1 MKLFARITVLTVIV
15 LGFWSCEKPEVI
27 PGRIEEDP
35 EPEKFNDLG
44 FTPHKQGEPYNSYEG
59 LVMAGY
65 QGWFGCP
72 GDGCSHATHS
82 NTKWYHY
89 RENDMFRPGVL
100 QNSIDFWPDVSEYE
114 KTYDT
119 EFKYPDG
126 TTAKVFSSYDE
137 SSVMLHFKWMKDY
150 GIDGVFMQRFVGE
163 VVSNS
168 DGKDHFNKVLAS
180 AMKASNKYERAI
192 CVMYDLG
199 GFTSSGV
206 RSVDGV
212 IADTKE
218 IIATYNLFNR
228 DAGQKYYLYHN
239 GKPLIVLWGVG
250 FNGTTA
256 YKVEDVDRLVTALQG
271 LGFSIMLGV
280 PTYWREGRNDAVST
294 KDLLPL
300 IKKVDIIMP
309 WFVGRYGPDSYA
321 SFAPLVKSD
330 ITWCKTNKVGY
341 APLCFAGSSDLNMHP
356 NNGFAPR
363 NGGKFFWD
371 QAYYCIN
378 AGAKMLY
385 IAMYDEID
393 EGTAIFKCLHE
404 SEVPSNVASTDY
416 YVTYSNGNYSRSTTY
431 RDPGEGGWC
440 RLANDLGIKFR
451 GVEDN
456 LPTDHYLWITGKAG
470 AMLRGEIPMNASIPK
485 R

>member
-1 MKLFARITVLTVIV
+1 MRLFERITLFPVLV
-15 LGFWSCEKPEVI
+15 LGLCMCNKPEEI
-27 PGRIEEDP
+27 PGRIPDAPVEE
-35 EPEKFNDLG
+35 KYNDLG
-44 FTPHKQGEPYNSYEG
+44 FTPHKAGEMYDSYEG

-89 RENDMFRPGVL
+89 RENDMFKPGVL

-114 KTYDT
+114 KTYECD
-119 EFKYPDG
+119 FKYPDG

-137 SSVMLHFKWMKDY
+137 SSVNLHFKWMKDY

-180 AMKASNKYERAI
+180 AMKASNQYERAI

-212 IADTKE
+212 IADTRE
-218 IIATYNLFNR
+218 IADTYKLFDR
-228 DAGQKYYLYHN
+228 SAGQKFYLYEN

-256 YKVEDVDRLVTALQG
+256 YKVADVDKLVSALQE
-271 LGFSIMLGV
+271 LGFSVMLGV
-280 PTYWREGRNDAVST
+280 PTYWREGRNDAVSSR
-294 KDLLPL
+294 DLQTL
-300 IKKVDIIMP
+300 IKKVDVIMP
-309 WFVGRYGPDSYA
+309 WFVGRYGPDNYS
-321 SFAPLVKSD
+321 SFAPLIKSD
-330 ITWCKTNKVGY
+330 VAWCKTNKVGY
-341 APLCFAGSSDLNMHP
+341 APLCFVGSSDLNMHP
-356 NNGFAPR
+356 NNGYAPR
-363 NGGKFFWD
+363 NKGKFFWD
-371 QAYYCIN
+371 QAYYCIS

-385 IAMYDEID
+385 IAMFDEID
-393 EGTAIFKCLHE
+393 EGTAIFKCLNE
-404 SEVPSNVASTDY
+404 SDVPSNEPEKDY
-416 YVTYSNGNYSRSTTY
+416 YVWYSNGNYARTATY

-440 RLANDLGIKFR
+440 RLASELGIKFK
-451 GVEDN
+451 GIEDD

-470 AMLRGEIPMNASIPK
+470 EMLRGEIPMSTSIPK